1 MTVVDLSG
9 HVVIVTGAGRGLGR
23 AHARSLSARGA
34 SVVVND
40 LAQEH
45 AEAVVAE
52 IEANGGRA
60 VASSDSVAD
69 PAGGKA
75 IVEVALMAFGTVD
88 AVVNNAGFLRNADF
102 EEQTPDT
109 LAALLGVHVAGPFFL
124 TQAAWPVMQAK
135 GYGRVVMTSSAGG
148 LFAMG
153 GQANYA
159 AAKAAVYGLTKA
171 LAFEGRDAGIFVNA
185 VLPHANTEIR
195 GHDPAMAS
203 DPGRADTELRWAAK
217 HGAHFKT
224 GLREALRP
232 ARLPEAVS
240 PLVTFLASPACRQTG
255 EAYAAGCGRFARVF
269 VGESVGWSAADPAA
283 VDPDDVARHLD
294 AIRATDGYRIP
305 EHLYEEIEFMAEAA
319 GIWTARRSGA
329 TTGGTE
335 LAGE

>member
-23 AHARSLSARGA
+23 AYARSLSDRGA

-40 LAQEH
+40 LAREH
-45 AEAVVAE
+45 ADAVVAE
-52 IEANGGRA
+52 IEAAGGRA

-75 IVEVALMAFGTVD
+75 IVEAALRTFGTVD
-88 AVVNNAGFLRNADF
+88 AVVNNAGFLRNAAF
-102 EEQTPDT
+102 EEQTPAT
-109 LAALLGVHVAGPFFL
+109 LAAQLDVHVAGPFFL
-124 TQAAWPVMQAK
+124 TQAAWPVMRAK

-171 LAFEGRDAGIFVNA
+171 LAFEGRDFGILVNA
-185 VLPHANTEIR
+185 LLPHANTEIR
-195 GHDPAMAS
+195 RHDPVVATDA
-203 DPGRADTELRWAAK
+203 GRVDAEQRWAAE
-217 HGAHFKT
+217 HERHFKT

-232 ARLPEAVS
+232 VRLAEAVS

-269 VGESVGWSAADPAA
+269 VGESLGWSAADPAA
-283 VDPDDVARHLD
+283 VDPDDVALHLN

-305 EHLYEEIEFMAEAA
+305 ENLYEEIEFMAEAT
-319 GIWTARRSGA
+319 GIWTARRPDTA
-329 TTGGTE
+329 E
-335 LAGE
+335 